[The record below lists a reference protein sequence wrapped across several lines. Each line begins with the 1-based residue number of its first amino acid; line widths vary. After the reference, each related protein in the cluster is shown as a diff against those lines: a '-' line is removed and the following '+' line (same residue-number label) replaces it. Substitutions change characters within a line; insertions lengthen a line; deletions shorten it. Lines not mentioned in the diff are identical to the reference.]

1 MNEIGNRKWIIA
13 IVAIVILIIALFVF
27 KPWESQITSVE
38 IGDQMWM
45 VENLNVTQF
54 ANGDIIP
61 EAATTEEW
69 QKAGEL
75 GKAAWCN
82 YENDPENGEIYG
94 KLYNWYAVADPRG
107 LAPKGWHVPDN
118 AEWSALTSFLG
129 GEEVAGG
136 KLKAAGTDH
145 WLTPNSEA
153 TNESG
158 FTALPGGY
166 RTHLGTF
173 KDLTDYAGWW
183 SSTEYSTTL
192 ASSRDINHS
201 YNVLNRYIDSKP
213 AGFSVRCL
221 KN

>member
-1 MNEIGNRKWIIA
+1 MIEMRNKKWIIGLAA
-13 IVAIVILIIALFVF
+13 IVLLAIVFLVF
-27 KPWESQITSVE
+27 KPGKNQIKSVT
-38 IGDQMWM
+38 IGDQIWM

-54 ANGDIIP
+54 ANGDKIP
-61 EAATTEEW
+61 EAATAEEW

-75 GKAAWCN
+75 GEPAWCI
-82 YENDPENGEIYG
+82 YESDPENGEIYG
-94 KLYNWYAVADPRG
+94 KLYNWYAVTDPRG

-118 AEWSALTSFLG
+118 EEWAALTFYLG
-129 GEEVAGG
+129 GEEVAGS
-136 KLKAAGTDH
+136 KLKETGIDH
-145 WLTPNSEA
+145 WRAPNSAA
-153 TNESG
+153 TNEFG

-173 KDLTDYAGWW
+173 KVLGDYAGWW

-192 ASSRDINHS
+192 ASSRDINHG
-201 YNVLNRYIDSKP
+201 YNVIGRYIDSKP